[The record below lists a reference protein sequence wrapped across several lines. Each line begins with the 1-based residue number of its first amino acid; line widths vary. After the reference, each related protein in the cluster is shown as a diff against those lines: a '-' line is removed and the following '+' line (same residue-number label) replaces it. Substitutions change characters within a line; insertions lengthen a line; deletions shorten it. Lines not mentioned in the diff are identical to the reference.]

1 MRPASSGSRKSARI
15 AALLLA
21 LAVCGGAAVAQIPS
35 ASNGQASQQAE
46 PQSQKEATAPPPEA
60 SSPEKQAATPAPAAA
75 PASGPQA
82 APANQPGDT
91 VILPPERRQTDSS
104 GSGMYVFRADVQ
116 EVMLQATVVDEHQ
129 RPVTTLQQSAFE
141 VFEDGRPQ
149 RINSFR
155 REDIPVALGIVIDN
169 SGSMRLKRPSVN
181 AAALNLVRASN
192 PQDQVFVV
200 NFNNDF
206 YLDQDYTGNVSL
218 LRDALERIE
227 ARGGTALYD
236 AVVASSDHLMK
247 NAKLQRKILLVVTD
261 GEDTASRLT
270 LTEAVRAIA
279 VDGGPTVYAIGLLGE
294 ERERKARRGLR
305 KLAEQSGG
313 VAYFP
318 ANVDAV
324 EAISQ
329 QIAHDIRNQYA
340 IGYKPSTPKVEG
352 GYRQVQVKASAS
364 GYKGLTVRTRSG
376 YYASGA
382 KTSPAGN

>member
-1 MRPASSGSRKSARI
+1 MRPVSSGSRTSARI

-21 LAVCGGAAVAQIPS
+21 LAVWTGAAVAQIPS
-35 ASNGQASQQAE
+35 ASNGQASQQ
-46 PQSQKEATAPPPEA
+46 T
-60 SSPEKQAATPAPAAA
+60 AA
-75 PASGPQA
+75 PAPVVSPEVRPQA

-91 VILPPERRQTDSS
+91 VSLPTEGRQTETN
-104 GSGMYVFRADVQ
+104 GSGTFVFRADVQ

-129 RPVTTLQQSAFE
+129 RPVTTLERNAFE

-270 LTEAVRAIA
+270 LAEAVRAIA

-376 YYASGA
+376 YYASSGKA
-382 KTSPAGN
+382 SSTGN

>member
-1 MRPASSGSRKSARI
+1 MRS
-15 AALLLA
+15 
-21 LAVCGGAAVAQIPS
+21 
-35 ASNGQASQQAE
+35 
-46 PQSQKEATAPPPEA
+46 
-60 SSPEKQAATPAPAAA
+60 
-75 PASGPQA
+75 
-82 APANQPGDT
+82 
-91 VILPPERRQTDSS
+91 
-104 GSGMYVFRADVQ
+104 
-116 EVMLQATVVDEHQ
+116 
-129 RPVTTLQQSAFE
+129 
-141 VFEDGRPQ
+141 
-149 RINSFR
+149 
-155 REDIPVALGIVIDN
+155 
-169 SGSMRLKRPSVN
+169 KRPSVN

-279 VDGGPTVYAIGLLGE
+279 VNGGPTVYAIGLLGE
-294 ERERKARRGLR
+294 ERERKARRALR
-305 KLAEQSGG
+305 KLAEQTGG

-340 IGYKPSTPKVEG
+340 IGYKPSTAKVEG

-376 YYASGA
+376 YYASNGKA
-382 KTSPAGN
+382 SPSGD

>member
-1 MRPASSGSRKSARI
+1 M

-21 LAVCGGAAVAQIPS
+21 LAVWSGAAVAQIAGAPD
-35 ASNGQASQQAE
+35 GQAGQQGE
-46 PQSQKEATAPPPEA
+46 TQSQKNEALASPEG
-60 SSPEKQAATPAPAAA
+60 SSPEKQAATPAPVVTPDAR
-75 PASGPQA
+75 PQA

-91 VILPPERRQTDSS
+91 VSLPAERQQRETN
-104 GSGMYVFRADVQ
+104 GSGTYVFRADVQ
-116 EVMLQATVVDEHQ
+116 EVILQATVVDEHQ
-129 RPVTTLQQSAFE
+129 RPVTTLERSAFE

-149 RINSFR
+149 SINSFR

-169 SGSMRLKRPSVN
+169 SGSMRSKRPSVN

-294 ERERKARRGLR
+294 ERERKTRRALR

-340 IGYKPSTPKVEG
+340 IGYKPLTPKVEG
-352 GYRQVQVKASAS
+352 GYRQVQVKASAR

-376 YYASGA
+376 YYASSGKA
-382 KTSPAGN
+382 SPSGN